1 MSAHLKVI
9 RFFIKSAPVGEVQD
23 VLEDLSNILNTGHD
37 FLNDKQVKEALREYY
52 ELHRQHI

>member
-1 MSAHLKVI
+1 MSANLKVVK
-9 RFFIKSAPVGEVQD
+9 FFIKNTPVGEVQD

-52 ELHRQHI
+52 EHHR